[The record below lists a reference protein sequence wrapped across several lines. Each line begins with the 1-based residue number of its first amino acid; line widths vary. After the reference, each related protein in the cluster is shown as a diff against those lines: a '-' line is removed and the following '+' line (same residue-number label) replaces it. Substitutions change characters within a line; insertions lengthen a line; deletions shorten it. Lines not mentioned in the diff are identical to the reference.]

1 MAEQLRDVEKISGTA
16 AQIENALRARQIQFD
31 LLNSADVD
39 PDPALKIEIFWP
51 VCAGICDCVS
61 LTNLSE
67 SNRINRLDDAFRF
80 ERKAV
85 RAQQAQRMFSR
96 TGQASAVHE
105 FAHFMA
111 KLHDHTL

>member
-1 MAEQLRDVEKISGTA
+1 MAEQLRDVEKISSA
-16 AQIENALRARQIQFD
+16 ATQIENALRARQIHFH
-31 LLNSADVD
+31 LVNPANVD

-67 SNRINRLDDAFRF
+67 SNRINRLDDAFRL
-80 ERKAV
+80 ERESV
-85 RAQQAQRMFSR
+85 RAQQAERMFSR
-96 TGQASAVHE
+96 TGQAPAVYE